1 MGIMASD
8 NRTLKL
14 SILADVDDLKKKLG
28 EADKAVETNA
38 DKITAF
44 GKKAALAFAAAG
56 AAAGAFAISAVKAAA
71 EDEKARKS
79 LEQTIR
85 ANTRAT
91 DEQIKAIDT
100 YIDRQ
105 SIATA
110 TTDDVLRPA
119 LGRLIRSTN
128 DVAKAQDLLN
138 LSQEISAATGK
149 PLEAVANAL
158 GKSFDGQNTALGKLG
173 LGIDAATLKNKS
185 HEEIMQILKGTYK
198 GFIDNE
204 ATNAEFKFRQLT
216 IALDQTREKIGFAL
230 LPIFVKFAD
239 YLLVTV
245 VPNMQAFVAAL
256 TGDNSVTAGIT
267 DATKGAYEFG
277 EQVRSTIKFV
287 ISIKDELLVLGGI
300 IVTVFAVNKIITF
313 ATAIMTLVTAM
324 KALRTAAAGA
334 AIATAF
340 ATGGTSVGFAAAAL
354 AGIAA
359 TYGLSKLAAGGD
371 ISGAGIDPMGGYQTG
386 ANTSSSSMGGAGGFG
401 AGVSST
407 GTSVGGTG
415 GARGGETTY
424 EKSLSELKKT
434 FDQLK
439 KIGDDQ
445 KKVQAQLDIANN
457 IIFANAMPDEDQLRA
472 QRLAAI
478 TLEHMRRDDPSSFGV
493 TNNIYVSGAVVDPE
507 GLNRVLTDIQ
517 TQSDSRGTLSGAE
530 IRARA
535 G

>member
-1 MGIMASD
+1 MAS
-8 NRTLKL
+8 RTLT
-14 SILADVDDLKKKLG
+14 LALAADIDGLKKGLDD
-28 EADKAVETNA
+28 ADKVVKKSSDQIA
-38 DKITAF
+38 DF

-138 LSQEISAATGK
+138 LAQEISVATGK
-149 PLEAVANAL
+149 PLETVANAL

-173 LGIDAATLKNKS
+173 LGIDATILKNKS

-198 GFIDNE
+198 GFIENE

-239 YLLVTV
+239 YLLATV

-267 DATKGAYEFG
+267 DATQAAYNFG
-277 EQVRSTIKFV
+277 EQVRLTIKFV
-287 ISIKDELLVLGGI
+287 ISIKDELMVLGGV
-300 IVTVFAVNKIITF
+300 IVTVFAVNKVIAF
-313 ATAIMTLVTAM
+313 ATAIGTLVAAM
-324 KALRTAAAGA
+324 KTLRTAAAGA
-334 AIATAF
+334 AVATAF
-340 ATGGTSVGFAAAAL
+340 ATGGVSVGLASAAL
-354 AGIAA
+354 AAVAA
-359 TYGLSKLAAGGD
+359 TYGLSKFAAEGD
-371 ISGAGIDPMGGYQTG
+371 QEV
-386 ANTSSSSMGGAGGFG
+386 AGGFG
-401 AGVSST
+401 GGGFANLPSGGFSGVPSGG
-407 GTSVGGTG
+407 GTSGAGAFGGTG
-415 GARGGETTY
+415 TGGTGTGGTGKGIGAVAGATSLTDLANKLVAVQDKITDVTFATLTGGIS
-424 EKSLSELKKT
+424 KSAAQKQL
-434 FDQLK
+434 DQL
-439 KIGDDQ
+439 Q
-445 KKVQAQLDIANN
+445 AEFKVLEKQANT
-457 IIFANAMPDEDQLRA
+457 
-472 QRLAAI
+472 LAANPQI
-478 TLEHMRRDDPSSFGV
+478 LI
-493 TNNIYVSGAVVDPE
+493 NVSAIDAEGA
-507 GLNRVLTDIQ
+507 
-517 TQSDSRGTLSGAE
+517 
-530 IRARA
+530 ARA
-535 G
+535 VAKALNDSAARSTPLLLGTTVGTTVGR